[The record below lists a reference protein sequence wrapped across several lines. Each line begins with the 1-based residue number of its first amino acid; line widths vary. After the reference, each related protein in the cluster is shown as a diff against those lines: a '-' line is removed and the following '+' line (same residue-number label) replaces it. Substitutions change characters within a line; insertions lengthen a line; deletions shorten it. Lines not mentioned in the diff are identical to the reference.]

1 MLGSYGVR
9 ERYMEARRACSG
21 QPPPACCAIC
31 NGNFQLALSR
41 LLKPGGCGGFSS
53 LMTLTLSAAHRASFR
68 RVLADIIASG
78 AVPVVRLT
86 EVFRQAAQSRIIT
99 NAHRINQGSMPDFGP
114 PGGGSDFYFVQA
126 NDPRRQSLA
135 SSNW

>member
-53 LMTLTLSAAHRASFR
+53 LMIRTLSAAHRASFR
-68 RVLADIIASG
+68 RIVENSG
-78 AVPVVRLT
+78 SSAYAKSSAFSSGFLGHML
-86 EVFRQAAQSRIIT
+86 RIILDLLSC
-99 NAHRINQGSMPDFGP
+99 G
-114 PGGGSDFYFVQA
+114 
-126 NDPRRQSLA
+126 
-135 SSNW
+135 